1 MRGDNMSD
9 YLVPG
14 SIRLDCRLIG
24 EEEEEDEEEVG
35 KKWKKKWTFLICRN
49 IAKRKRRRMI
59 DAECRDMHNPV
70 NITRKMTCFID

>member
-1 MRGDNMSD
+1 MSD

-14 SIRLDCRLIG
+14 SIRLDCRLIV
-24 EEEEEDEEEVG
+24 EEEKE
-35 KKWKKKWTFLICRN
+35 KKGKKKWTFPICEN
-49 IAKRKRRRMI
+49 IEKRKRRRMI